1 MRVTTFLA
9 AAALAVAALPA
20 QAQQTAQAAAPAPA
34 AAPAAQPDSE
44 ADWTLLRDERKKS
57 LIAFIPVTT
66 GLMLAVRC
74 MDGALDGVITGL
86 PAHPRGRPTRPLGLA
101 FGTERMHQTSWSVT
115 TDPTVAISDYP
126 ASFARSLKRGGALKI
141 MVPGG
146 APDGRNLIHDL
157 TLPGSTSAIEQT
169 LAACGRPLEDP
180 RDDLL
185 PDIEEGGLP
194 LGLIWAKEPRIAY
207 PNTFLAAGYAVVSCV
222 AQTDGSLE
230 QCQLEAEQPPRSRF
244 GNAALRATREARID
258 VTDQAP
264 GALPR
269 MIAFRAN
276 FTTDPNQVRRP
287 RD

>member
-1 MRVTTFLA
+1 MRVTTLLA
-9 AAALAVAALPA
+9 AAVLAIAALPA
-20 QAQQTAQAAAPAPA
+20 HAQSPQAEAPAQAAT
-34 AAPAAQPDSE
+34 PAAQPDSE
-44 ADWTLLRDERKKS
+44 ADWTLLRNERKKS
-57 LIAFIPVTT
+57 LIAYIPVTT

-101 FGTERMHQTSWSVT
+101 FGTERMHQTRWSVT

-126 ASFARSLKRGGALKI
+126 ARFARSLKRGGALKI

-157 TLPGSTSAIEQT
+157 TLPGSASAIEQT

-194 LGLIWAKEPRIAY
+194 GGLRWAERPRITS
-207 PNTFLAAGYAVVSCV
+207 PNTFLASGYAVVSCV
-222 AQTDGSLE
+222 AQTDGSLQ

-244 GNAALRATREARID
+244 GDATLRATREARID

-276 FTTDPNQVRRP
+276 FTTDPDQLRRP